1 MNKIILIGNI
11 VRDPELS
18 TTPNGIEKCNF
29 TVACTRRIA
38 NKDGQRET
46 DFFNCTAW
54 RKTAAFIARYFHKG
68 EKIAVEGSMQCRKY
82 TAQDGT
88 NRTAWDVQVD
98 NAEFCTS
105 RMSAAQT
112 VPDEPAQDDPF
123 MDAAD
128 DSELPF

>member
-1 MNKIILIGNI
+1 MNRIVLLGNLCAN
-11 VRDPELS
+11 PELA
-18 TTPNGIEKCNF
+18 TPSNGIEKCNF

-46 DFFNCTAW
+46 DSFNCTAW
-54 RKTAAFIARYFHKG
+54 RKTAAFIAKYFHKG

-105 RMSAAQT
+105 RMSAAQG
-112 VPDEPAQDDPF
+112 VPDEPAQDDPSVY
-123 MDAAD
+123 AAD